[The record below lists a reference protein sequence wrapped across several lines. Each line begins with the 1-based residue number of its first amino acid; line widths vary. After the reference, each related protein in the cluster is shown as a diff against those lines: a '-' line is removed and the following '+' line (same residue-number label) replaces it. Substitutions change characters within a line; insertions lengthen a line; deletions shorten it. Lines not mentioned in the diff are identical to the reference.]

1 MNKSL
6 LPLLLTVCCIYLN
19 TKIYGQANY
28 LHYHNEVIKGEQ
40 LVAARKFKAAIVH
53 FDALFDRFDFVF
65 LRDCKLA
72 AQLCAFVQDKESGVR
87 FLSLGISSGWSLKEI
102 KKNDMLRFLEGDP
115 KWESLQLAYDSL
127 HRQYLKGLNSSL
139 KKQVHVMF
147 KKDQRKAIG
156 ALFRIGQKA
165 KDKYAEKKFAP
176 HSEKQL
182 LRLNEILDRYGYPGE
197 RLIGNSWKASVILS
211 HHNSISKEFNSKD
224 VLYANIKPKLI
235 NALKNGEVSP
245 YALATIEDWR
255 TTVLSGHESTSYGFL
270 GGIPNDFI
278 LETVNENRRQIGL
291 RSIELRNALIDLEK
305 ETGLKLYLPK
315 DWQNGKIRVAGKR

>member
-19 TKIYGQANY
+19 TEAYGQTNY
-28 LHYHNEVIKGEQ
+28 LDYHNEVIKGEQ
-40 LVAARKFKAAIVH
+40 LVAARKFKAAIAH

-72 AQLCAFVQDKESGVR
+72 AQLCAFVQDKEYGIR
-87 FLSLGISSGWSLKEI
+87 FLSLGVSNGWPLKEI
-102 KKNDMLRFLEGDP
+102 KKNDRLRFLEDDP

-127 HRQYLKGLNSSL
+127 HRQYLKGLNSDL
-139 KKQVHVMF
+139 KKQVHLMF

-182 LRLNEILDRYGYPGE
+182 RRLNEILDQYGYPGE
-197 RLIGNSWKASVILS
+197 RLIGNDWQVSVILS
-211 HHNSISKEFNSKD
+211 HHNSISKEYNSKD
-224 VLYANIKPKLI
+224 VLYADMKPKLI

-245 YALATIEDWR
+245 YVLATIEDWR
-255 TTVLSGHESTSYGFL
+255 TAALSGHESTSYGFL
-270 GGIPNDFI
+270 GGIPNDSA
-278 LETVNENRRQIGL
+278 LEIVNKNRSQIGL
-291 RSIELRNALIDLEK
+291 RSIELRNALIDLEQ
-305 ETGLKLYLPK
+305 ETGLNLYLPK
-315 DWQNGKIRVAGKR
+315 DWQNGKIRVTGKR